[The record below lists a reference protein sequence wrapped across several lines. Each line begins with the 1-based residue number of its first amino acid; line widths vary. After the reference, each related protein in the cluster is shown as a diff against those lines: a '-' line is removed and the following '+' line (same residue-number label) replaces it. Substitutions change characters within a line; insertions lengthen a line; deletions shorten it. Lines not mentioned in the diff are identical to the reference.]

1 MKSLLKAGALGLLLL
16 GAVAGAEKK
25 PASGVRVG
33 ITKRVFHPT
42 NLMRNWRG
50 DPEKDLRV
58 TVWYPAA
65 NTAVEVQQEIG
76 PPGAALFEAG
86 MAAPDA
92 ALAPGASGSKG
103 KGWPLVLLSHGTGGS
118 AMQMAWLGTALAQ
131 AGFVAVAVDHPGNN
145 SNGKLTAEG
154 FTLWWERATDLSQV
168 LDGMLA
174 DPEFGK
180 RIDQDRVG
188 AAGFSLGG
196 YTVLELAGAQ
206 TDISEL
212 YVGCRKNADRAGCV
226 VPEMRGLP
234 GDLKTPDDFLHAVRK
249 TSGESLARSGEL
261 FSDDR
266 IGAVFAI
273 APALGFTL
281 TDESLREIRTPVEM
295 VVGDD
300 DRIAPAKENAGYV
313 HSEVRGAKLT
323 VLPHVQHYTFLDVCT
338 AEGKAKLGAYCE
350 DHAEVDREA
359 VHEKV
364 AGMAVAFFAKELK
377 VK

>member
-1 MKSLLKAGALGLLLL
+1 MKSLVKAGAVGLLLL
-16 GAVAGAEKK
+16 AGFARAEKK
-25 PASGVRVG
+25 SATGARVG
-33 ITKRVFHPT
+33 VTKRVFHPT
-42 NLMRNWRG
+42 NLIRNWRG

-65 NTAVEVQQEIG
+65 DAAVEVKQEIG
-76 PPGAALFEAG
+76 PPGAPLFEAG

-92 ALAPGASGSKG
+92 ALAPGSKG

-131 AGFVAVAVDHPGNN
+131 AGFIAVAVDHPGNN
-145 SNGKLTAEG
+145 AMGKLTAEG

-180 RIDQDRVG
+180 RIDQDRIG

-196 YTVLELAGAQ
+196 YTVLELAGAR
-206 TDISEL
+206 TDIAVLEQQCKQQPDTA
-212 YVGCRKNADRAGCV
+212 VCH
-226 VPEMRGLP
+226 VPEMRNLPAGEDTPEGLIQ
-234 GDLKTPDDFLHAVRK
+234 AVRK

-281 TDESLREIRTPVEM
+281 TEESLREIRTPVEM

-300 DRIAPAKENAGYV
+300 DRIAPAKDNAGYV
-313 HSEVRGAKLT
+313 RSEVRGARLT
-323 VLPHVQHYTFLDVCT
+323 TLPHVQHYTFLDVCT
-338 AEGKAKLGAYCE
+338 AEGKAKLGQYCE
-350 DHAEVDREA
+350 DHADVDREA
-359 VHEKV
+359 VHERV
-364 AGMAVAFFAKELK
+364 AGMAVGFFVKALK

>member
-1 MKSLLKAGALGLLLL
+1 VAVGLVLLA
-16 GAVAGAEKK
+16 AVARAEKK
-25 PASGVRVG
+25 SAAGTHVGV
-33 ITKRVFHPT
+33 TKRVFHPT
-42 NLMRNWRG
+42 NLIRNWRG
-50 DPEKDLRV
+50 DPEKDLRC
-58 TVWYPAA
+58 TVWYPAVD
-65 NTAVEVQQEIG
+65 TAVEVKQEIG
-76 PPGAALFEAG
+76 PPGAPLFEAG

-92 ALAPGASGSKG
+92 ELAPGPKG

-118 AMQMAWLGTALAQ
+118 ALQMAWLGTALAQ

-154 FTLWWERATDLSQV
+154 FALWWERATDLSQV

-180 RIDQDRVG
+180 RIDQDKIG
-188 AAGFSLGG
+188 AAGFSIGG
-196 YTVLELAGAQ
+196 YAVLELAGAQ

-212 YVGCRKNADRAGCV
+212 YVGCRQNPDRAGCL

-234 GDLKTPDDFLHAVRK
+234 GDLKTTDDFLHAVRK

-273 APALGFTL
+273 APALGFTQ
-281 TDESLREIRTPVEM
+281 TEESLRAIRTPVEM

-300 DRIAPAKENAGYV
+300 DRVAPAKENAGYLR
-313 HSEVRGAKLT
+313 SEIRGARLT
-323 VLPHVQHYTFLDVCT
+323 ILPHVQHYTFLDVCT
-338 AEGKAKLGAYCE
+338 AVGKAKLGQYCE
-350 DHAEVDREA
+350 DPAEVDREA

-364 AGMAVAFFAKELK
+364 AGMAVGFFDRALK

>member
-1 MKSLLKAGALGLLLL
+1 MKSLLKAGAVGLLLL
-16 GAVAGAEKK
+16 AGFARAEKK
-25 PASGVRVG
+25 SAAGTHVGV
-33 ITKRVFHPT
+33 TKRVFHPT
-42 NLMRNWRG
+42 NLVRNWRG

-58 TVWYPAA
+58 TVWYPAVD
-65 NTAVEVQQEIG
+65 TAVEVKQEIG
-76 PPGAALFEAG
+76 PPGAPLFEAG

-92 ALAPGASGSKG
+92 PLAPGASGSKG
-103 KGWPLVLLSHGTGGS
+103 KGWPMILLSHGTGGS
-118 AMQMAWLGTALAQ
+118 AMQMGWLGTALAQ
-131 AGFVAVAVDHPGNN
+131 AGFIAVAVDHPGNN
-145 SNGKLTAEG
+145 ADGKLTAEG
-154 FTLWWERATDLSQV
+154 FALWWERATDLSQV

-180 RIDQDRVG
+180 RIDQDRIG
-188 AAGFSLGG
+188 AAGFSIGG

-206 TDISEL
+206 TDIAEL
-212 YVGCRKNADRAGCV
+212 YVGCRQNADRAGCV
-226 VPEMRGLP
+226 VPEMRGLT

-273 APALGFTL
+273 APALGYTQ
-281 TDESLREIRTPVEM
+281 TEESLRAIRTPVEM

-300 DRIAPAKENAGYV
+300 DRTAPAKENAEYV
-313 HSEVRGAKLT
+313 RSQVRGARLT
-323 VLPHVQHYTFLDVCT
+323 ILPHVQHYTFLDVCT
-338 AEGKAKLGAYCE
+338 AEGKAKLGQYCE
-350 DHAEVDREA
+350 DHADVDREA

-364 AGMAVAFFAKELK
+364 AGLAVVFFAKALK